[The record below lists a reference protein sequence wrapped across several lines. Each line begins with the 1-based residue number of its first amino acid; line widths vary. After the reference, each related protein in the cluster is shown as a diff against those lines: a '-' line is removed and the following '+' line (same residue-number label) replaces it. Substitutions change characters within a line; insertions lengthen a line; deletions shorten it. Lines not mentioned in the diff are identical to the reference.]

1 MNARFAAVLTLQKV
15 LAAEQPC
22 ALDTAM
28 QLVSVSP
35 RDEALRKAL
44 CQGVCYWYFTLQKWI
59 SILVDK
65 PLKTKDHDLL
75 CLLLIGLYQLYW
87 MRTPDYACLQA
98 TTETAIALQKSWA
111 KGFINAVLRKAQ
123 LQINTKPPQFLQKA
137 RSAWPDWLALQ
148 IEQAWPTQ
156 AERIFAAAQKPG
168 PMTLRVN
175 QRHHCRDDYQQLLL
189 SPLVSAPLASAM
201 PTLND
206 PMTDYPMTNNL
217 LTNNMAADATEF
229 SQVGLR
235 LREPCSVDRLPG
247 FAKGWCSIQDEAAQL
262 AAEILDA
269 KPGQRVLDACAA
281 PGGKAN
287 HILERCP
294 NIRELVALEKSA
306 GRLALLHSNHQRLG
320 FTTPTRYLHA
330 DAGVLAS
337 WWDGEAFERILLD
350 APCSAS
356 GIIRRH
362 PDIKIL
368 RRENDIP
375 ALATTQLTLLS
386 SLWQCLTVGGHLLYA
401 TCSILPA
408 ENIAV
413 IRQFLQQ
420 TPTAKHLA
428 ITASWGFALEY
439 GRQLLPSIAGPDG
452 FYYARLEKT
461 A

>member
-28 QLVSVSP
+28 QLVPVSP
-35 RDEALRKAL
+35 REEALRKAL
-44 CQGVCYWYFTLQKWI
+44 CQGVCYWYFTLHKWV

-65 PLKTKDHDLL
+65 PLKTKDQDLL
-75 CLLLIGLYQLYW
+75 CLLMIGLYQLYW

-137 RSAWPDWLALQ
+137 RSAWPDWLAQQ

-156 AERIFAAAQKPG
+156 VDGIFAAGQKPG
-168 PMTLRVN
+168 PMTLRIN
-175 QRHHCRDDYQQLLL
+175 SQHHSREHYLQLLTSSQL
-189 SPLVSAPLASAM
+189 
-201 PTLND
+201 
-206 PMTDYPMTNNL
+206 
-217 LTNNMAADATEF
+217 AADTTEDIAAAPTEF
-229 SQVGLR
+229 SDVGLR

-247 FAKGWCSIQDEAAQL
+247 FAQGWCSIQDEAAQL
-262 AAEILDA
+262 AAQLLDA
-269 KPGQRVLDACAA
+269 QPGQRVLDACAA

-287 HILERCP
+287 HLIERCP
-294 NIRELVALEKSA
+294 NIRELIALEKSA
-306 GRLALLHSNHQRLG
+306 SRMALLHSNHQRLG

-330 DAGVLAS
+330 DASVLS
-337 WWDGEAFERILLD
+337 QWWDGQPFERILLD

-368 RRENDIP
+368 RRENDIV
-375 ALATTQLTLLS
+375 ALAATQLTLLTT
-386 SLWQCLTVGGHLLYA
+386 LWPCLAVGGRLLYA

-408 ENIAV
+408 ENINV
-413 IRQFLQQ
+413 IAQFLQQ
-420 TPTAKHLA
+420 TSNAEHLT
-428 ITASWGFALEY
+428 ITANWGFGLEY
-439 GRQLLPSIAGPDG
+439 GRQLLPSIAGADG
-452 FYYARLEKT
+452 FYYALLQKT